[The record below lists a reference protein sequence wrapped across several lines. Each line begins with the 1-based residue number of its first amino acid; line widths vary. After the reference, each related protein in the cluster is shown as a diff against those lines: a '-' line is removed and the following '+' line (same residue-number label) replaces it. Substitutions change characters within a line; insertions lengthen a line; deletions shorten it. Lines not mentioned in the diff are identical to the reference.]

1 MEIEG
6 ARQRFEDDND
16 RGGKICANIPATLG
30 CACATKKSLRWS
42 SLRRRS
48 LPLRRGLQEEVVG
61 PLRPHSVGFD
71 AEGEAKVGDRVQGL
85 QNRYHVWVRRWRPID
100 TATVPFQNL
109 KWRWLT
115 PLELASFS
123 SSAGVAV
130 SNQRVLV
137 DHVPV
142 GD

>member
-1 MEIEG
+1 MRE
-6 ARQRFEDDND
+6 QDKDLKTTMT
-16 RGGKICANIPATLG
+16 RGGQDLCKHTGDLGLCLCDEEVLAVEQPAPPL
-30 CACATKKSLRWS
+30 K
-42 SLRRRS
+42 RRS

-115 PLELASFS
+115 PLELAL
-123 SSAGVAV
+123 A
-130 SNQRVLV
+130 QILHRPLT
-137 DHVPV
+137 
-142 GD
+142 

>member
-1 MEIEG
+1 ME
-6 ARQRFEDDND
+6 Q
-16 RGGKICANIPATLG
+16 PAPPL
-30 CACATKKSLRWS
+30 K
-42 SLRRRS
+42 RRS

-100 TATVPFQNL
+100 TATVPFHNL

-115 PLELASFS
+115 PLELA
-123 SSAGVAV
+123 
-130 SNQRVLV
+130 
-137 DHVPV
+137 
-142 GD
+142 